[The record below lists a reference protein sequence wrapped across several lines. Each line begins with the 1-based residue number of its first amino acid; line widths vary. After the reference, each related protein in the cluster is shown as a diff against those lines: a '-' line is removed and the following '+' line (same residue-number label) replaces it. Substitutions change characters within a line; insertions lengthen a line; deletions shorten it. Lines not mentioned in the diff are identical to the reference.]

1 MPRFEQRGEQPRDR
15 IAKVRLTASEQQSLR
30 DEAELAGLTVSDFL
44 RRRAFGRK
52 VTSHADLKV
61 VNELRR
67 LGGLFKH
74 AHIVTG
80 GVLSKETAAVIVDI
94 REAIKAITVAARD
107 R

>member
-1 MPRFEQRGEQPRDR
+1 MPFQVQGEEPRTEF
-15 IAKVRLTASEQQSLR
+15 IEIRLTASEKQALR
-30 DEAELAGLTVSDFL
+30 DDAELAGLTLSDFV

-52 VTSHADLKV
+52 ITSHADLKV